1 LGIRKV
7 LPNGTCIDVEDPRIR
22 IEDDWKCR
30 VRMDIRGARVLV
42 GVTFSV
48 IIADE
53 KFPPIGA
60 RSISVKI
67 PTPVRYSGASSDS
80 GCSWMFDE
88 LRVTDVGQIGE
99 RGEV

>member
-1 LGIRKV
+1 M
-7 LPNGTCIDVEDPRIR
+7 
-22 IEDDWKCR
+22 WKTPEFAS
-30 VRMDIRGARVLV
+30 RMIGNAAYVWIFAGHELLV

-80 GCSWMFDE
+80 GCSRMFDE